1 MNMIDDVDSLD
12 EQEDDCEE
20 AEFIEG
26 ERVSCVVRRLLFT
39 PKKDKSSQL
48 HSIFRSRCTIKKKVC
63 NVIVDSGISE
73 NIVSRA
79 LVKALKLATE
89 KHPSPYKIGWTKK
102 GAEACVTWICRVSF
116 SIGKY
121 YKDHVML

>member
-1 MNMIDDVDSLD
+1 MFLVPTTGTSLYECPGSRQVNTMDDVASLY

-20 AEFIEG
+20 AEFIKGDEG

-39 PKKDKSSQL
+39 PKEEKSSQR
-48 HSIFRSRCTIKKKVC
+48 HSIFRTRCTIQQKVC
-63 NVIVDSGISE
+63 NVIVDSGSSE

-89 KHPSPYKIGWTKK
+89 KHPSPYKIGW
-102 GAEACVTWICRVSF
+102 IN
-116 SIGKY
+116 
-121 YKDHVML
+121 